1 MPRLHAG
8 FCIRFRPRFRARGDH
23 LEDHEMSGTM
33 ALALAL
39 LSFLSMWCCYW
50 AGQQN
55 MYRRM
60 KDLQERRKRWA
71 EWEDYDE

>member
-1 MPRLHAG
+1 
-8 FCIRFRPRFRARGDH
+8 
-23 LEDHEMSGTM
+23 MSGTM